1 MMDKYEDNYSDD
13 VGIVTDGE
21 EVVDTVDKVE
31 LFLFKRGSG
40 PFC

>member
-1 MMDKYEDNYSDD
+1 MEDKDNNSDEAE
-13 VGIVTDGE
+13 IITAGE
-21 EVVDTVDKVE
+21 AVVDTVDKVE